1 MVDQVVISGV
11 DTNWYA
17 KSYLFRKGRG
27 NTWCFGFQDNRMTE
41 TVLGATWML
50 HHDVIFD
57 LEAKKLGIV
66 DATCPEFRVEK
77 RPAV

>member
-1 MVDQVVISGV
+1 
-11 DTNWYA
+11 
-17 KSYLFRKGRG
+17 
-27 NTWCFGFQDNRMTE
+27 MTE

-77 RPAV
+77 RPAVLLGIRLGGLQAQGGSPLKLAV